1 MSTQTDP
8 RRNLAQ
14 QLHDPA
20 ARRAHL
26 HGDKLALHK
35 LLWRMY
41 APVRKSAR
49 IIAAS
54 VGYALT
60 NGVLPLLGVLVTYV
74 LVGLLT
80 LQDASAQSMLWAA
93 GVYGLVFFV
102 CAALSQTLL
111 RRSYTWFTL
120 ERLKVLNRGNYKIMS
135 MEYGLY
141 ESAAFMDDVETAFW
155 SLSGNTA
162 GLEGAMHKVFEM
174 GGTLV
179 SALLLALLLCWLSP
193 VVALVG
199 AAYVGIVV
207 LSQTHVGSYKHKRRE
222 EIMRVYRRLN
232 MLQQQAA
239 DFRAGKDLRLY
250 RMANRFMSVFE
261 PVMKTNARLYRAFT
275 RRELQLSF
283 LESLGLVAVDAVSAV
298 ILVQRRLAGAITM
311 ADFVMLLSAA
321 LLFTRTAQ
329 MLAQQLA
336 FVKNETLYVQDTFD
350 FLDAELNSLD
360 GAADIPG
367 EGPVEVMFED
377 VTFSYP
383 GTDRLVLDH
392 VSFTLPAGQR
402 CALVGLNGAGKTTL
416 VKLLLG
422 LYQPSSGRILIN
434 GVDAATLQKEKLYS
448 LFGVV
453 FQEVDPVALT
463 IAETVAA
470 GVTDIDRGRV
480 EQSLK
485 TAGLWDK
492 VRSLPKG
499 MDTSLLKI
507 IHEDGAILSGGEN
520 QKLMIARAL
529 YRPHTRMMVMD
540 EPTAALDA
548 LAEQKIYQQFD
559 SLLKGRTALFISH
572 RLASTLFCDRVLLL
586 DGGRIAQHGAHEELL
601 SQPGLYRRLFTTQGK
616 YYQQQEEQHEQA

>member
-1 MSTQTDP
+1 MSIQANK
-8 RRNLAQ
+8 RRNLA
-14 QLHDPA
+14 LELNDPA

-26 HGDKLALHK
+26 HGDKMPLHK

-41 APVRKSAR
+41 APVRKR
-49 IIAAS
+49 PRVIAAS

-60 NGVLPLLGVLVTYV
+60 NGVLPLLGVLVTWA
-74 LVGLLT
+74 LVGLLSAP
-80 LQDASAQSMLWAA
+80 DASARHMLLAA
-93 GVYGLVFFV
+93 GAYGVVFFA
-102 CAALSQTLL
+102 CAAVSQTLL
-111 RRSYTWFTL
+111 RRNYTWFTG
-120 ERLKVLNRGNYKIMS
+120 ERLKVLSRCNYKIMS

-141 ESAAFMDDVETAFW
+141 ENAAFMDDVETAFW
-155 SLSGNTA
+155 SLSSNND

-179 SALLLALLLCWLSP
+179 SALLLGALLCWLSP
-193 VVALVG
+193 LVALVG
-199 AAYVGIVV
+199 VAYVAIAV
-207 LSQTHVGSYKHKRRE
+207 LVQAHVGAYKHKRRE
-222 EIMRVYRRLN
+222 ELMRLYRRLS
-232 MLQQQAA
+232 MLREQGA

-250 RMANRFMSVFE
+250 RMAERFMSVFE
-261 PVMKTNARLYRAFT
+261 PVLKANMRLYRAFT

-283 LESLGLVAVDAVSAV
+283 LESLGLVAVDAVSAI
-298 ILVQRRLAGAITM
+298 ILVQRRMAGAISM

-321 LLFTRTAQ
+321 LVFTRTAQ
-329 MLAQQLA
+329 LLAGQLA

-350 FLDAELNSLD
+350 FLDAQLNSLD
-360 GAADIPG
+360 GAADLPG
-367 EGPVEVMFED
+367 DDPVEVVFED
-377 VTFSYP
+377 VSFSYP
-383 GTDRLVLDH
+383 GTDRQVLEH
-392 VSFTLPAGQR
+392 LSFTLPAGER

-434 GVDAATLQKEKLYS
+434 GVDIATLSKERLYS

-453 FQEVDPVALT
+453 FQEVEPVALT

-470 GVTDIDRGRV
+470 DVTDINRPRV
-480 EQSLK
+480 ESSLK

-492 VRSLPKG
+492 VRSLEKG
-499 MDTSLLKI
+499 IDTPLLKI

-529 YRPHTRMMVMD
+529 YRPNTRMMVMD

-548 LAEQKIYQQFD
+548 LAEQAIYQQFD

-586 DGGRIAQHGAHEELL
+586 DGGCIAQHGTHEELIN
-601 SQPGLYRRLFTTQGK
+601 QPGLYRQLFTTQGK
-616 YYQQQEEQHEQA
+616 YYQQQEEQTT